1 MEEIRKEIFEKLN
14 QFIEQKKEIDELEE
28 KMTNYKKEIENK
40 QKEMETVSKDSGF
53 YKDLEAEKK
62 EKEFKRNEIS
72 NDKIIKEDKVKE
84 EVKSFKKEVIGRL
97 KDEQK
102 LIDENRKEDLEK
114 YGDIDKLKEEKEKLE
129 EELKLNDVTPE
140 EFAKKTPEEQRKI
153 RTAKEQFL
161 NNKHRLDE
169 ITPIINLTDLL
180 DGKKPMEKYIEI
192 GNMIDSVDKE
202 LNFENLE
209 KYKENMI
216 NADWEKAEEENKEF
230 DSREKEENNNVDEKD
245 DEKDNEEELN
255 SKKEDKEKDN
265 GNNTKKDEERQ
276 NSSAQSKNTQSKNR
290 VDNAK
295 YASTKNDIIFL
306 IDENKIDVN
315 GKYRL
320 NYKKETQKQKE
331 LMKKYNINKED
342 FSDNKKAI
350 KNIDFALISIIEQ
363 TDKDLVKDYLSVI
376 SGKARKDRT
385 LNESIEKLNETFNI
399 NYKFDNTPIFKKLK
413 EKRIARKAKELG
425 IASLEGI
432 KDKSFFD
439 VIMGKISNSKL
450 LSGKPKVERLNK
462 GKETIAQK
470 DKNKAIELIR
480 KDRENGLN
488 GIKVENRDNRI
499 EKNALRQEEQE
510 KQQIGKDVQKIV
522 EENNKEEIHK
532 LTSDEVEIIPP
543 KGEER

>member
-53 YKDLEAEKK
+53 YKDLESEKK
-62 EKEFKRNEIS
+62 EKEFKKSEIS

-276 NSSAQSKNTQSKNR
+276 NSSAQSKNTQPKNR

-295 YASTKNDIIFL
+295 YASTKNDIIFS

-439 VIMGKISNSKL
+439 VIMDKISNSKL

-470 DKNKAIELIR
+470 DKNKTIELIR

>member
-53 YKDLEAEKK
+53 YKDLESEKK
-62 EKEFKRNEIS
+62 EKEFKRSEIS

-276 NSSAQSKNTQSKNR
+276 NSSAQSKNTQPKNR

-470 DKNKAIELIR
+470 DKNKTIELIR

>member
-53 YKDLEAEKK
+53 YKDLESEKK
-62 EKEFKRNEIS
+62 EKEFKRSEIS

-276 NSSAQSKNTQSKNR
+276 NSNTQSKNTQSKNR
-290 VDNAK
+290 VENAK

-470 DKNKAIELIR
+470 DKNKTIELIR

>member
-53 YKDLEAEKK
+53 YKDLESEKK
-62 EKEFKRNEIS
+62 EKEFKRSEIS

-276 NSSAQSKNTQSKNR
+276 NSSAQSKNTQPKNR

-295 YASTKNDIIFL
+295 YASTKNDIIFS

-470 DKNKAIELIR
+470 DKNKTIELIR

>member
-53 YKDLEAEKK
+53 YKDLESEKK
-62 EKEFKRNEIS
+62 EKEFKRSEIS

-276 NSSAQSKNTQSKNR
+276 NSSAQSKNTQPKNR

-295 YASTKNDIIFL
+295 YASTKNDIIFS

-439 VIMGKISNSKL
+439 VIMDKISNSKL

-470 DKNKAIELIR
+470 DKNKTIELIR

>member
-53 YKDLEAEKK
+53 YKDLESEKK
-62 EKEFKRNEIS
+62 EKEFKRSEIS

-276 NSSAQSKNTQSKNR
+276 NSSAQSKNTQPKNR

-295 YASTKNDIIFL
+295 YASTKNDIIFS

-320 NYKKETQKQKE
+320 NYKKETQRQKE

-439 VIMGKISNSKL
+439 VIMDKISNSKL

-470 DKNKAIELIR
+470 DKNKTIELIR

>member
-14 QFIEQKKEIDELEE
+14 QFIDQKKEIDELEE
-28 KMTNYKKEIENK
+28 KMTNYKNEIETK
-40 QKEMETVSKDSGF
+40 QKEMETVGKDSGF
-53 YKDLEAEKK
+53 YKDLEEEKK
-62 EKEFKRNEIS
+62 EKEFKRSEIS
-72 NDKIIKEDKVKE
+72 NDKIIKEDKIKE
-84 EVKSFKKEVIGRL
+84 EVKAFKKEVIGKL

-161 NNKHRLDE
+161 NNKHRLNE

-180 DGKKPMEKYIEI
+180 EGKKPMEKYIEI
-192 GNMIDSVDKE
+192 GNMIDSVNKD

-209 KYKENMI
+209 QYKEEMI

-230 DSREKEENNNVDEKD
+230 DNREKEEKEENKED
-245 DEKDNEEELN
+245 DEKHNEEELN
-255 SKKEDKEKDN
+255 SEKADKEI
-265 GNNTKKDEERQ
+265 NTKNGEERQ
-276 NSSAQSKNTQSKNR
+276 NSSFQPENHSG
-290 VDNAK
+290 VK
-295 YASTKNDIIFL
+295 YGSTKNDITFL
-306 IDENKIDVN
+306 VDENKINVN
-315 GKYRL
+315 EKYKF

-331 LMKKYNINKED
+331 LMEKYNINKDD
-342 FSDNKKAI
+342 FSENKRAI
-350 KNIDFALISIIEQ
+350 KNIDFALISIIENI
-363 TDKDLVKDYLSVI
+363 DKDLVKDYLSVI
-376 SGKARKDRT
+376 SGKERKDRT
-385 LNESIEKLNETFNI
+385 LNESLEKLNETLNI
-399 NYKFDNTPIFKKLK
+399 KYKFDNTPVFKKLK

-439 VIMGKISNSKL
+439 VIMDKISNSKL
-450 LSGKPKVERLNK
+450 LSGKTKVERLNK

-470 DKNKAIELIR
+470 DKNKTIELIK

-488 GIKVENRDNRI
+488 GIKVENHDNRI
-499 EKNALRQEEQE
+499 EKNALKQEEEE

-522 EENNKEEIHK
+522 EENN
-532 LTSDEVEIIPP
+532 
-543 KGEER
+543 R

>member
-53 YKDLEAEKK
+53 YKDLESEKK
-62 EKEFKRNEIS
+62 EKEFKKSEIS

-276 NSSAQSKNTQSKNR
+276 NSSAQSKNTQPKNR

-295 YASTKNDIIFL
+295 YASTKNDIIFS

-470 DKNKAIELIR
+470 DKNKTIELIR

>member
-53 YKDLEAEKK
+53 YKDLESEKK
-62 EKEFKRNEIS
+62 EKEFKRSEIS

-276 NSSAQSKNTQSKNR
+276 NSSAQPKNR

-295 YASTKNDIIFL
+295 YASTKNDIIFS

-320 NYKKETQKQKE
+320 NYKKETQRQKE

-470 DKNKAIELIR
+470 DKNKTIELIR